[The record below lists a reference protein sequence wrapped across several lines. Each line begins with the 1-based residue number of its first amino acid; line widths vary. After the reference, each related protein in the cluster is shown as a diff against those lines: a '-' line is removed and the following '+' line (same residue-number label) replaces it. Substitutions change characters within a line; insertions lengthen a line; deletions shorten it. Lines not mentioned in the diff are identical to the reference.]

1 MKKTKKE
8 RRRRGRSLPRSRAQ
22 SKAQKSRE
30 AGRRGGEG
38 VRREEQRDE
47 RNAFVREMRLSVCL
61 SVCEMRDILV
71 KSLANGNN
79 QKRAAARFHLWTS
92 EVHK

>member
-1 MKKTKKE
+1 M
-8 RRRRGRSLPRSRAQ
+8 
-22 SKAQKSRE
+22 
-30 AGRRGGEG
+30 
-38 VRREEQRDE
+38 RREEQRDE
-47 RNAFVREMRLSVCL
+47 GQCERNEFVSVCL

-71 KSLANGNN
+71 KALANGNN

>member
-1 MKKTKKE
+1 M
-8 RRRRGRSLPRSRAQ
+8 
-22 SKAQKSRE
+22 QKSSE

-47 RNAFVREMRLSVCL
+47 RNAFVSVCL

-71 KSLANGNN
+71 KSLANDNN

>member
-22 SKAQKSRE
+22 SRAQKSSE

-38 VRREEQRDE
+38 VRREEQRDGGQCE
-47 RNAFVREMRLSVCL
+47 RNELVSVCL

-71 KSLANGNN
+71 KALANGNN

>member
-22 SKAQKSRE
+22 SRAQSR
-30 AGRRGGEG
+30 ARLGGVG
-38 VRREEQRDE
+38 VRACGVKSKEMRVS
-47 RNAFVREMRLSVCL
+47 VREMSLSVCL
-61 SVCEMRDILV
+61 CVYEMRDILV
-71 KSLANGNN
+71 KALANGNN

>member
-1 MKKTKKE
+1 M
-8 RRRRGRSLPRSRAQ
+8 
-22 SKAQKSRE
+22 
-30 AGRRGGEG
+30 
-38 VRREEQRDE
+38 RREEQRDE
-47 RNAFVREMRLSVCL
+47 KCVCERNAFVSVCL